1 VLVTNYPSEKI
12 SLTTVL
18 TGKLNTDISYE
29 ARDVHLEPHV
39 IELTV
44 QSGMMKPEMKNKYRG
59 FNEMAGEFGETTHLE
74 IRDLQ
79 YIQFRTWARLGIV
92 GPKLSCRKSRS
103 AQSAVQMGAAS
114 ESEFQS

>member
-18 TGKLNTDISYE
+18 TGKLNTDMSYE

-44 QSGMMKPEMKNKYRG
+44 QSGMMKPAMKNKYRG
-59 FNEMAGEFGETTHLE
+59 FNERAGNLVRLRTLKSE
-74 IRDLQ
+74 IFSIFSFEL
-79 YIQFRTWARLGIV
+79 W
-92 GPKLSCRKSRS
+92 
-103 AQSAVQMGAAS
+103 
-114 ESEFQS
+114 